1 LNLFLEHLYQSMT
14 PGQQS
19 ATSGEPESDMER
31 REAAV
36 FVDSEV

>member
-1 LNLFLEHLYQSMT
+1 LNLFLEQLYQSIAT
-14 PGQQS
+14 GQQS

-31 REAAV
+31 RDAAV